1 MNPIDDREVRPDP
14 PYLPESMSYTDRIR
28 AWMEVED
35 ASIAML
41 RAGLREEVGPD
52 GDLEAAFRAWYDRYA
67 DEHHKGLEQMC
78 EEFNRRW
85 KAHV

>member
-1 MNPIDDREVRPDP
+1 MKAIDKREVRPDP

-41 RAGLREEVGPD
+41 RAGLRRDVGPD
-52 GDLEAAFRAWYDRYA
+52 GDVDAAFREWYDRYA
-67 DEHHKGLEQMC
+67 DDHHKSLERMC
-78 EEFNRRW
+78 DEFNRRW
-85 KAHV
+85 KERV